1 MWALWNW
8 TYPTEASLVIWY
20 NFFCSYY
27 SNDLLKWQAGSEHP
41 LMSSCA
47 PTTPEVSVLLQ
58 NCKDLRSDCTFMC
71 PCVSFCE
78 RAAFGKTYLSM
89 RKSLLDIHAL
99 YRLSWPSTSLPAD
112 LSFCQAEYGLIFVKD
127 FLGWTI
133 QPKNR
138 LLGSEKNYLLCCMAK
153 FNLTTVSFLL
163 KPFHLTSCL
172 QAVSWLTGDS
182 SILVPHCQKLWEPI
196 KYHEIWTLLLL
207 YIPASYGITLIKVY
221 GHKDNWKQSSLETFA
236 QDSYL

>member
-1 MWALWNW
+1 MHLQH
-8 TYPTEASLVIWY
+8 
-20 NFFCSYY
+20 
-27 SNDLLKWQAGSEHP
+27 LKSQSCYRTVRTSDQIAH
-41 LMSSCA
+41 SCA
-47 PTTPEVSVLLQ
+47 HVSHFVRGLLLARPIYPWE
-58 NCKDLRSDCTFMC
+58 NHF
-71 PCVSFCE
+71 
-78 RAAFGKTYLSM
+78 
-89 RKSLLDIHAL
+89 LDIHAL
-99 YRLSWPSTSLPAD
+99 YRLSWPCTSLPAD

-182 SILVPHCQKLWEPI
+182 SILAPHCQKLWEPI